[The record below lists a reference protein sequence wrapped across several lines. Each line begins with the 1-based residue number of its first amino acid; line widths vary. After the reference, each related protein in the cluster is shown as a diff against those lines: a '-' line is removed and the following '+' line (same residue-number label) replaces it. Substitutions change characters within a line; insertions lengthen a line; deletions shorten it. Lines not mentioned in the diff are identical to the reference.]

1 MERALPVCS
10 QSVGRQMHP
19 VSHETSVIKALFSVG
34 ARCCGN
40 QEVGVFSLRCGRRSG
55 AERRN
60 GRGVGTDEQL
70 VLEQGFKE

>member
-10 QSVGRQMHP
+10 QSVGRRMHP

-40 QEVGVFSLRCGRRSG
+40 QEVGVFEAWEEEWSRA
-55 AERRN
+55 AEWA
-60 GRGVGTDEQL
+60 GGGH
-70 VLEQGFKE
+70 

>member
-10 QSVGRQMHP
+10 QSVGRPMRP

-40 QEVGVFSLRCGRRSG
+40 QEVGVFSLRCGRKEWSN
-55 AERRN
+55 ARN
-60 GRGVGTDEQL
+60 GRRGVGR
-70 VLEQGFKE
+70 GGH